1 MDPVA
6 SLPQVAQQLRGVG
19 FVLAADHASVT
30 VPHDAD
36 VSPCV
41 PAAPLGGPEIT
52 DLVQGQVRQAG
63 TCAPPWRGPC
73 LLLSPVPLLPPAR
86 LAPLTD
92 VADDALVPPPVRDTL
107 PPPCVVHRIVKA
119 PPVGLASPVAVA
131 LFHADRDRLPRVV
144 RAAAWAGPGRAPAQ
158 RWLVA
163 GVAHLDWR
171 PLDDGVFPRRRADG
185 ALAPLGFRDGD
196 ALHRWGLGGS
206 PRHAVCSLPQVGGTW
221 LPVGGP
227 CLARHPRRGLVMAA
241 VIRLPPSVDGGDL
254 MPPRRQPC
262 PARPCGLASP
272 VQRP

>member
-1 MDPVA
+1 MPFPMDPVA

-163 GVAHLDWR
+163 GVAYLDGPWR
-171 PLDDGVFPRRRADG
+171 WSRSGADG
-185 ALAPLGFRDGD
+185 AWRPSAFGLETRSTGGAWEAPRGTRS
-196 ALHRWGLGGS
+196 ARSRRWEARGS
-206 PRHAVCSLPQVGGTW
+206 PSVA
-221 LPVGGP
+221 PVWPATPG
-227 CLARHPRRGLVMAA
+227 AA
-241 VIRLPPSVDGGDL
+241 S
-254 MPPRRQPC
+254 
-262 PARPCGLASP
+262 
-272 VQRP
+272 